1 MASKLP
7 IITAAINTAIE
18 FASDEKV
25 QTLLFGKY
33 SDGTPRSFSDCL
45 DGEILSPKD
54 REKLL
59 KKKKGKKSKKKKKKS
74 KVNL

>member
-7 IITAAINTAIE
+7 MITAAINTAIE
-18 FASDEKV
+18 LASDEKL

-33 SDGTPRSFSDCL
+33 SDGSPRSFSDCL

-59 KKKKGKKSKKKKKKS
+59 KKKGKKKKKKKKS
-74 KVNL
+74 KINL

>member
-7 IITAAINTAIE
+7 MITAAINTAIE
-18 FASDEKV
+18 LASDEKL

-33 SDGTPRSFSDCL
+33 SDGSPRSFSDCL

-59 KKKKGKKSKKKKKKS
+59 KTKGKKKKKKKKS
-74 KVNL
+74 KINL